1 MSRDKKSDLN
11 IIKQAALLYDK
22 NLLNKNILF
31 VYLKNNKIEY
41 YEVTFL
47 REHFKHLTG
56 VKTNLNAYEFYY
68 RAKNNRL
75 RIKDF
80 DYKDNTSALKINNLI
95 KAMNLCSFSKMIG
108 EFKHNKVYVYL
119 KKVTGNNN
127 LIVGFDEGENINY
140 PKTLLKGDIRDYIQ
154 KVYRII
160 GILSKNLLDKKY
172 NKLDYIA
179 KKINFKRFISNNELK
194 DLIDI
199 DILNQNNTDIKE

>member
-11 IIKQAALLYDK
+11 IIKQAAILYDK

-108 EFKHNKVYVYL
+108 EFKHNKVYAYL

-140 PKTLLKGDIRDYIQ
+140 PKTLLKGDIRDYTQ
-154 KVYRII
+154 KVYKII

-179 KKINFKRFISNNELK
+179 KKINVKRFISNNELK